1 MSVLCKEPRGA
12 FHHQALRLGCRISRE
27 SIGWLAKGINDAKKY
42 RQKLRRLKNSRRE
55 RERKI
60 ESSFLGCFVLL
71 VLVREMIKRPTS
83 YSIPRS
89 SMCTPDLP
97 ATLLRTF
104 ARPFLS
110 RRFRVFLTCSSALPF
125 PLLPSLSL
133 FLSIY
138 ISLYLA
144 HTYTHRHTHYFSPS
158 PSAFSSFFL
167 PRVFCQEP
175 SRAEASRTALKQ
187 KRSDV
192 KCDYESCE
200 SSSRTRMLR

>member
-1 MSVLCKEPRGA
+1 MVR
-12 FHHQALRLGCRISRE
+12 
-27 SIGWLAKGINDAKKY
+27 LAKGINDAKKY
-42 RQKLRRLKNSRRE
+42 RQKLRRLKNSRGEREREKE
-55 RERKI
+55 RERKK
-60 ESSFLGCFVLL
+60 ERVPFSLLRSSRRSHPS
-71 VLVREMIKRPTS
+71 REMIKRPTS
-83 YSIPRS
+83 YSISRS
-89 SMCTPDLP
+89 STCIPNLS

-110 RRFRVFLTCSSALPF
+110 SFSCPSPYLLLCSFS
-125 PLLPSLSL
+125 SLSL
-133 FLSIY
+133 SRSI
-138 ISLYLA
+138 A

-158 PSAFSSFFL
+158 PSASSSFFL